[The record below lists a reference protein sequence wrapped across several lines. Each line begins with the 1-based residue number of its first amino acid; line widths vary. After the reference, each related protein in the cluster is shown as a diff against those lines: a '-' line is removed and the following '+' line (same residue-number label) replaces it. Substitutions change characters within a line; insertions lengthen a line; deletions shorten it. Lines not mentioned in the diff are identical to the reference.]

1 MLATKV
7 ARFRQKLPIVVLSR
21 RRNFMICNPGWQ
33 LFARDGSPAACS
45 AVSLFIVGCVLTHL
59 LEARAVRRA
68 FYRLAGI
75 VKVLTAAVSLPTAV
89 MLIPLIPKA
98 IALPSRQQLNGI
110 NYAQSC

>member
-1 MLATKV
+1 
-7 ARFRQKLPIVVLSR
+7 
-21 RRNFMICNPGWQ
+21 MICNSGWQ

-75 VKVLTAAVSLPTAV
+75 VKVLTAAASPSVVTPKPANGGQGKTGQREEAGGLGCFILPPPVVASLF
-89 MLIPLIPKA
+89 
-98 IALPSRQQLNGI
+98 S
-110 NYAQSC
+110 YANSEDHI